1 MNRLQNYLNVI
12 EKRGLKDLPYQKDFI
27 INNESFTKPFVLGA
41 GTSAGKTIINIIWL
55 ELFYKNPNNSKLK
68 TLILPAST
76 VVLRDNFYQSLIEF
90 NPSFTYCVCENG
102 NDLKQAIK
110 SNCNVIIVL
119 PQTAINSINYL
130 KKFHNF
136 ILDEAHQWYFQK
148 TISNIVKKI
157 KPENQILLTGTPS
170 RFIAKSNQ
178 FDFQFVPVM
187 ELYELG
193 KVSNVKIEV
202 VSSVYDFKYDDYNG
216 SYGNLKSKL
225 NTHKDAEESFRMVC
239 KDMIKKLKNPI
250 KGYQSF
256 NNFTSNKIGDLF
268 NFLEKTIIFCHS
280 RKQADKFYKFLSK
293 TKGLEGKVLVSHYES
308 DKDSVQFNNFKNQP
322 NYKILIAVDRGKLGF
337 SMGNLFNIV
346 DFTLTQNLDMLLQM
360 YGRLLRLSDSKK
372 QKIFYK
378 VATKNTAPYF
388 VDIMTA
394 MLCLTKYEWYSKYN
408 GKNMGGILIPKVSVS
423 KVNPKR
429 KTKGNTNINKNSK
442 LLSLEQLGIP
452 LDLNLFKTNIQ
463 HTQDG
468 KFVTIAETTLDEVKK
483 KLFNINGRNQFDIT
497 RPFIESRE
505 FARSLNLKTKT
516 EWINFTKKKDFP
528 IDIPKHPHI
537 CELYKNDW
545 ISYQDWLGTKYNIIN
560 NSEKNKNFYNYEQAK
575 KYMLTQNLSN
585 EKDFRKWRVNKP
597 DFIPSNPNR
606 TYRNRGWVSFSD
618 FLKNEISIP
627 NNREFRPYKEV
638 KKFVQSIGIKNS
650 RDWYDYIEN
659 NKLPI
664 DIPKT
669 LEYVYENEW
678 EGWPKFLNSKNA
690 RQYIINK
697 KTGKKYL
704 LKL

>member
-110 SNCNVIIVL
+110 SNCNVVIVL

-130 KKFHNF
+130 TKFHNF

-148 TISNIVKKI
+148 TISNIVKKT
-157 KPENQILLTGTPS
+157 KPQNQILLTGTPS

-216 SYGNLKSKL
+216 SYGNLKSKS

-239 KDMIKKLKNPI
+239 REMIKKLKNPI

-408 GKNMGGILIPKVSVS
+408 GKNMGGILIPKVSIS
-423 KVNPKR
+423 KTNPKT
-429 KTKGNTNINKNSK
+429 KIKGNINIKKNSK

-468 KFVTIAETTLDEVKK
+468 KFVTVAETTLDDVRKQFYNIGQHLWSEEEILKLAKKCKTLKEFREKYKDAFQAATRKGGEFYNNIKNMLETITYWNFEKCKNVALQYKKFSDFSKNEASCVGHARENGFLDEITSHMIKKNNKPMTLEEFNKIVKENNLITKQDLRTYKGSNLRTVAYRLGIWDTFPNSKKGIRTLSQSEINEVKK
-483 KLFNINGRNQFDIT
+483 VALKYKRRTDFKIGNPRLYQK
-497 RPFIESRE
+497 
-505 FARSLNLKTKT
+505 AR
-516 EWINFTKKKDFP
+516 F
-528 IDIPKHPHI
+528 
-537 CELYKNDW
+537 
-545 ISYQDWLGTKYNIIN
+545 YNIIDDVC
-560 NSEKNKNFYNYEQAK
+560 KH
-575 KYMLTQNLSN
+575 M
-585 EKDFRKWRVNKP
+585 
-597 DFIPSNPNR
+597 
-606 TYRNRGWVSFSD
+606 
-618 FLKNEISIP
+618 IS
-627 NNREFRPYKEV
+627 
-638 KKFVQSIGIKNS
+638 
-650 RDWYDYIEN
+650 
-659 NKLPI
+659 
-664 DIPKT
+664 
-669 LEYVYENEW
+669 
-678 EGWPKFLNSKNA
+678 
-690 RQYIINK
+690 NK
-697 KTGKKYL
+697 KSWLIGRGLIQK
-704 LKL
+704 